1 MTEQEYQKYSKAQR
15 NYSSARIE
23 ILLIIILTAVN
34 MIVLPA
40 SGTYFVCSITL
51 ATSFIASAQL
61 IKQSPSEFDVPAE
74 LAEGVSATIIVL
86 AIIIVALYLLFF
98 FLSKKKKGFL
108 ITLLV
113 LFSID
118 TFFTLSNVF
127 SDPTFII
134 DIVIHAVSIYMLAK
148 GISSAK
154 VLQDHF
160 AKGVAVSAAEI
171 RGYFEESQRQ
181 KAEEAVNRA
190 KTPQFKDDDPFG
202 YGGMPSANPTAAKPQ
217 ANIVTRCPSCGAPRN
232 GSDKFCPYCGTAYEA
247 ARQDSRQTTV
257 QTPSVTTNQSTNP
270 SASDKDSGDNDDLA

>member
-23 ILLIIILTAVN
+23 TLLIIILTAVN

-148 GISSAK
+148 GVSSGK

-181 KAEEAVNRA
+181 KAEEAVRRTNRPA
-190 KTPQFKDDDPFG
+190 NDDPFG
-202 YGGMPSANPTAAKPQ
+202 YGMPSANPTAAKPQ

-247 ARQDSRQTTV
+247 ARQDSRQTTA
-257 QTPSVTTNQSTNP
+257 QTPSVTTNQSTTP

>member
-154 VLQDHF
+154 ILQDHF

-181 KAEEAVNRA
+181 KANEAVRRTNQPA
-190 KTPQFKDDDPFG
+190 NDDPFG
-202 YGGMPSANPTAAKPQ
+202 YGMPSANPTAAKPQ

>member
-148 GISSAK
+148 GVSSGK

-181 KAEEAVNRA
+181 KANEAVRRTNQPA
-190 KTPQFKDDDPFG
+190 NDDPFG
-202 YGGMPSANPTAAKPQ
+202 YGTSANPTAAKPQ

-232 GSDKFCPYCGTAYEA
+232 GSDKFCQYCGTAYEA

>member
-148 GISSAK
+148 GVSSGK

-181 KAEEAVNRA
+181 KAEEAVRRTNQPA
-190 KTPQFKDDDPFG
+190 NDDPF
-202 YGGMPSANPTAAKPQ
+202 GMPSANPTAAKPQ
-217 ANIVTRCPSCGAPRN
+217 ANVVTRCPSCGAPRN

>member
-15 NYSSARIE
+15 NYLSARYE
-23 ILLIIILTAVN
+23 ILLIIVMTIVN
-34 MIVLPA
+34 MFLLPTTE
-40 SGTYFVCSITL
+40 TYYVCSISFATFQIISAIL
-51 ATSFIASAQL
+51 A
-61 IKQSPSEFDVPAE
+61 KKDPSQFGVSAE
-74 LAEGVSATIIVL
+74 LAEKALPGAITI
-86 AIIIVALYLLFF
+86 AIIITAVYVLFF
-98 FLSKKKKGFL
+98 FLSKKRRGCL

-113 LFSID
+113 LVSID
-118 TFFTLSNVF
+118 TFFTLLNSALV
-127 SDPTFII
+127 SSAIL
-134 DIVIHAVSIYMLAK
+134 DIVVHGVAIFFLAK
-148 GISSAK
+148 GVSSGK

-190 KTPQFKDDDPFG
+190 RTPQFKDDDPFG
-202 YGGMPSANPTAAKPQ
+202 YGMPSANSTAAKPQ
-217 ANIVTRCPSCGAPRN
+217 ANVVTRCPSCGAPRN

-257 QTPSVTTNQSTNP
+257 QTPSVTTNQSTTP

>member
-15 NYSSARIE
+15 NYLSARYE
-23 ILLIIILTAVN
+23 ILFIIVMTIVN
-34 MIVLPA
+34 MFLLPTTE
-40 SGTYFVCSITL
+40 TYYVCSISFATFQIISAIL
-51 ATSFIASAQL
+51 A
-61 IKQSPSEFDVPAE
+61 KKDPSQFGVSAE
-74 LAEGVSATIIVL
+74 LAEKALPGAITI
-86 AIIIVALYLLFF
+86 AIIITAVYVLFF
-98 FLSKKKKGFL
+98 FLSKKRRGCL

-113 LFSID
+113 LVSID

-148 GISSAK
+148 GVSSGK

-181 KAEEAVNRA
+181 KADEAVRRTNRPA
-190 KTPQFKDDDPFG
+190 NDDPFG
-202 YGGMPSANPTAAKPQ
+202 YGMPSAKPTAAKPQ

>member
-1 MTEQEYQKYSKAQR
+1 MNSAFV
-15 NYSSARIE
+15 SSA
-23 ILLIIILTAVN
+23 IL
-34 MIVLPA
+34 
-40 SGTYFVCSITL
+40 
-51 ATSFIASAQL
+51 
-61 IKQSPSEFDVPAE
+61 
-74 LAEGVSATIIVL
+74 
-86 AIIIVALYLLFF
+86 
-98 FLSKKKKGFL
+98 
-108 ITLLV
+108 
-113 LFSID
+113 
-118 TFFTLSNVF
+118 
-127 SDPTFII
+127 

-148 GISSAK
+148 GVSSGK

-160 AKGVAVSAAEI
+160 AQGVAVSAAEI

-202 YGGMPSANPTAAKPQ
+202 YGMPSANPTAAKPQ

>member
-15 NYSSARIE
+15 NYLSARYE
-23 ILLIIILTAVN
+23 ILLIIVMTIVN
-34 MIVLPA
+34 MFLLPTTE
-40 SGTYFVCSITL
+40 TYYVCSISFATFQIISAIL
-51 ATSFIASAQL
+51 A
-61 IKQSPSEFDVPAE
+61 KKDPSQFGVSAE
-74 LAEGVSATIIVL
+74 LAEYALPGAIMI
-86 AIIIVALYLLFF
+86 AIIITAVYVLFF
-98 FLSKKKKGFL
+98 FLSKKRRGCL

-113 LFSID
+113 LVSVD
-118 TFFTLSNVF
+118 TFFTIMNSALVS
-127 SDPTFII
+127 SAIL
-134 DIVIHAVSIYMLAK
+134 DIVVHGVAIFFLAK

-181 KAEEAVNRA
+181 KAEEAVRRTNQPA
-190 KTPQFKDDDPFG
+190 NDDPFG
-202 YGGMPSANPTAAKPQ
+202 YGMPSANPTAAKPQ

-247 ARQDSRQTTV
+247 ARQDSRQTTA
-257 QTPSVTTNQSTNP
+257 QTPSVTTNQSTIP

>member
-15 NYSSARIE
+15 NYLSARYE
-23 ILLIIILTAVN
+23 ILFIIVMTIVN
-34 MIVLPA
+34 MFLLPTTE
-40 SGTYFVCSITL
+40 TYYVCSISFATFQIISAIL
-51 ATSFIASAQL
+51 A
-61 IKQSPSEFDVPAE
+61 KKDPSQFGVSAE
-74 LAEGVSATIIVL
+74 LAEKALPGAITI
-86 AIIIVALYLLFF
+86 AIIITAVYVLFF
-98 FLSKKKKGFL
+98 FLSKKRRGCL

-113 LFSID
+113 LVSID

-127 SDPTFII
+127 SDPTFTI

-148 GISSAK
+148 GVSSGK

-190 KTPQFKDDDPFG
+190 ITPQFKDDDPFG
-202 YGGMPSANPTAAKPQ
+202 YGMPSANPTAAKPQ

>member
-51 ATSFIASAQL
+51 ATSFIAAAQL

-148 GISSAK
+148 GVSSAK
-154 VLQDHF
+154 ILQDHF
-160 AKGVAVSAAEI
+160 AKGVAVTAAEI
-171 RGYFEESQRQ
+171 RGYFEESQRK

-190 KTPQFKDDDPFG
+190 RTPQFKDDDPFG
-202 YGGMPSANPTAAKPQ
+202 YGTSANPTAREPQ
-217 ANIVTRCPSCGAPRN
+217 ANVVTRCPSCGAPRN
-232 GSDKFCPYCGTAYEA
+232 GSDNFCPYCGTAYEA

-257 QTPSVTTNQSTNP
+257 QTPSVTTNP

>member
-15 NYSSARIE
+15 NYLSARYE
-23 ILLIIILTAVN
+23 ILFIIVMTIVN
-34 MIVLPA
+34 KFLLPTTE
-40 SGTYFVCSITL
+40 TYYVCSISFATFQIISAIL
-51 ATSFIASAQL
+51 A
-61 IKQSPSEFDVPAE
+61 KKDPSQFGVSAE
-74 LAEGVSATIIVL
+74 LAEYALPGAITI
-86 AIIIVALYLLFF
+86 AIIITAVYVLFF
-98 FLSKKKKGFL
+98 FLSKKRRGCL

-113 LFSID
+113 LVSID

-127 SDPTFII
+127 SDPTFTI

-148 GISSAK
+148 GVSSGK

-202 YGGMPSANPTAAKPQ
+202 YGMPSANPTAAKPQ

>member
-15 NYSSARIE
+15 NYLSARYE
-23 ILLIIILTAVN
+23 ILFIIVMTIVN
-34 MIVLPA
+34 MFLLPTTE
-40 SGTYFVCSITL
+40 TYYVCSISFATFQIISAIL
-51 ATSFIASAQL
+51 A
-61 IKQSPSEFDVPAE
+61 KKDPSQFGVSAE
-74 LAEGVSATIIVL
+74 LAEKALPGAITI
-86 AIIIVALYLLFF
+86 AIIITAVYVLFF
-98 FLSKKKKGFL
+98 FLSKKRRGCL

-113 LFSID
+113 LVSID

-127 SDPTFII
+127 SDPTFTI

-148 GISSAK
+148 GVSSGK

-202 YGGMPSANPTAAKPQ
+202 YGMPSANPTAAKPQ

-270 SASDKDSGDNDDLA
+270 SASDKGSGDNDDLA

>member
-15 NYSSARIE
+15 NYLSARYE
-23 ILLIIILTAVN
+23 ILFIIVMTIVN
-34 MIVLPA
+34 MFLLPTTE
-40 SGTYFVCSITL
+40 TYYVCSISFATFQIISAIL
-51 ATSFIASAQL
+51 A
-61 IKQSPSEFDVPAE
+61 KKDPSQFGVSAE
-74 LAEGVSATIIVL
+74 LAEYALPGAITI
-86 AIIIVALYLLFF
+86 AIIITAVYVLFF
-98 FLSKKKKGFL
+98 FLSKKRRGCL

-113 LFSID
+113 LVSID

-127 SDPTFII
+127 SDPTFTI

-148 GISSAK
+148 GVSSGK

-181 KAEEAVNRA
+181 KAEEAVNHA

-202 YGGMPSANPTAAKPQ
+202 YGMPSANPTAAKPQ

>member
-148 GISSAK
+148 GVSSGK

-181 KAEEAVNRA
+181 KAEEAVRRTNQPA
-190 KTPQFKDDDPFG
+190 NDDPFG
-202 YGGMPSANPTAAKPQ
+202 YGMPSASLTAAKPQ
-217 ANIVTRCPSCGAPRN
+217 ANVVTRCPSCGAPRN

-270 SASDKDSGDNDDLA
+270 PASDKDSGDNDDLA

>member
-15 NYSSARIE
+15 NYLSARYE
-23 ILLIIILTAVN
+23 ILLIIVMTIVN
-34 MIVLPA
+34 MFLLPTTE
-40 SGTYFVCSITL
+40 TYYVCSISFATFQIISAIL
-51 ATSFIASAQL
+51 A
-61 IKQSPSEFDVPAE
+61 KKDPSQFGVSAE
-74 LAEGVSATIIVL
+74 LAEKALPGAITI
-86 AIIIVALYLLFF
+86 AIIITAVYVLFF
-98 FLSKKKKGFL
+98 FLSKKRRGCL

-113 LFSID
+113 LVSID
-118 TFFTLSNVF
+118 TFFTLLNSAFV
-127 SDPTFII
+127 SSAIL
-134 DIVIHAVSIYMLAK
+134 DIVVHGVAIFFLAK
-148 GISSAK
+148 GVSSGK

-181 KAEEAVNRA
+181 KAEEAVRRTNQPA
-190 KTPQFKDDDPFG
+190 NDDPFG
-202 YGGMPSANPTAAKPQ
+202 YGMSSANPTAAKPQ

>member
-15 NYSSARIE
+15 NYLSARYE
-23 ILLIIILTAVN
+23 ILLIIVMTIVN
-34 MIVLPA
+34 MFLLPTTE
-40 SGTYFVCSITL
+40 TYYVCSISFATFQIISAIL
-51 ATSFIASAQL
+51 A
-61 IKQSPSEFDVPAE
+61 KKDPSQFGVSAE
-74 LAEGVSATIIVL
+74 LAEKALPG
-86 AIIIVALYLLFF
+86 AIMIAVMITAVYVLFF
-98 FLSKKKKGFL
+98 FLSKKRRGCL

-113 LFSID
+113 LVSID
-118 TFFTLSNVF
+118 TFFTILNSALV
-127 SDPTFII
+127 SSAIL
-134 DIVIHAVSIYMLAK
+134 DIVVHGVAIFFLAK
-148 GISSAK
+148 GVSSGK

-181 KAEEAVNRA
+181 KAEEAVRRTNQPA
-190 KTPQFKDDDPFG
+190 NDDPFG
-202 YGGMPSANPTAAKPQ
+202 YGTSASPTAAKPQ

-247 ARQDSRQTTV
+247 VRQDSRQTTV

>member
-148 GISSAK
+148 GVSSGK

-181 KAEEAVNRA
+181 KANEAVRRTNQPA
-190 KTPQFKDDDPFG
+190 NDDPFG
-202 YGGMPSANPTAAKPQ
+202 YGMPSANPTAAKPQ

>member
-148 GISSAK
+148 GVSSGK

-181 KAEEAVNRA
+181 KANEAVRRTNQPA
-190 KTPQFKDDDPFG
+190 NDDPFG
-202 YGGMPSANPTAAKPQ
+202 MPFANPTVAKPQ
-217 ANIVTRCPSCGAPRN
+217 ANVVTRCPSCGAPRN

>member
-15 NYSSARIE
+15 NYLSARYE
-23 ILLIIILTAVN
+23 ILFIIVMTIVN
-34 MIVLPA
+34 MFLLPTTE
-40 SGTYFVCSITL
+40 TYYVCSISFATFQIISAIL
-51 ATSFIASAQL
+51 A
-61 IKQSPSEFDVPAE
+61 KKDPSQFGVSAE
-74 LAEGVSATIIVL
+74 LAEKALPGAITI
-86 AIIIVALYLLFF
+86 AIIITAVYVLFF
-98 FLSKKKKGFL
+98 FLSKKRRGCL

-113 LFSID
+113 LVSID

-127 SDPTFII
+127 SDPTFTI

-148 GISSAK
+148 GVSSGK

-202 YGGMPSANPTAAKPQ
+202 YGMPSANPTAAKPQ
-217 ANIVTRCPSCGAPRN
+217 ANIVMRCPSCGAPRN

>member
-15 NYSSARIE
+15 NYLSARYE
-23 ILLIIILTAVN
+23 ILLIIVMTIVN
-34 MIVLPA
+34 MFLLPTTE
-40 SGTYFVCSITL
+40 TYYVCSISFATFQIISAIL
-51 ATSFIASAQL
+51 A
-61 IKQSPSEFDVPAE
+61 KKDPSQFGVSAE
-74 LAEGVSATIIVL
+74 LAEYALPGAITI
-86 AIIIVALYLLFF
+86 AIIITAVYVLFF
-98 FLSKKKKGFL
+98 FLSKKRRGCL

-113 LFSID
+113 LVSID
-118 TFFTLSNVF
+118 TFFTIMNSAFVSSAIL
-127 SDPTFII
+127 
-134 DIVIHAVSIYMLAK
+134 DIVVHGVAIFFLAK
-148 GISSAK
+148 GVSSGK

-190 KTPQFKDDDPFG
+190 KTPQFKNDDPFG
-202 YGGMPSANPTAAKPQ
+202 YGMPSAKPQ

-247 ARQDSRQTTV
+247 ARQDSRQTTA
-257 QTPSVTTNQSTNP
+257 QTPSVTTNQSTTP

>member
-181 KAEEAVNRA
+181 KAEEAVRRTNQPA
-190 KTPQFKDDDPFG
+190 NDDPFG
-202 YGGMPSANPTAAKPQ
+202 YGMPSANPTAAKPQ

>member
-15 NYSSARIE
+15 NYLSARYE
-23 ILLIIILTAVN
+23 ILFIIVMTIVN
-34 MIVLPA
+34 MFLLPTTE
-40 SGTYFVCSITL
+40 TYYVCSISFATFQIISAIL
-51 ATSFIASAQL
+51 A
-61 IKQSPSEFDVPAE
+61 KKDPSQFGVSAE
-74 LAEGVSATIIVL
+74 LAEYALPGAITI
-86 AIIIVALYLLFF
+86 AIIITAVYVLFF
-98 FLSKKKKGFL
+98 FLSKKRRGCL

-113 LFSID
+113 LVSID

-148 GISSAK
+148 GVSSGK

-202 YGGMPSANPTAAKPQ
+202 YGMPSANPTAAKPQ

>member
-148 GISSAK
+148 GVSAGK

-181 KAEEAVNRA
+181 KANEAVRRTNQPA
-190 KTPQFKDDDPFG
+190 NDDPFG
-202 YGGMPSANPTAAKPQ
+202 YGMPSANPTAAKPQ
-217 ANIVTRCPSCGAPRN
+217 ANVVTRCPSCGAPRN

>member
-51 ATSFIASAQL
+51 ATSFIAAAQL

-148 GISSAK
+148 GVSSAK
-154 VLQDHF
+154 ILQDHF
-160 AKGVAVSAAEI
+160 AKGVAVTAKEI
-171 RGYFEESQRQ
+171 RGYFEESQRK
-181 KAEEAVNRA
+181 KAAR
-190 KTPQFKDDDPFG
+190 TPQFKDDDPFG
-202 YGGMPSANPTAAKPQ
+202 YGTSANPTAAKPQ
-217 ANIVTRCPSCGAPRN
+217 ANVVTRCPSCGAPRN

-247 ARQDSRQTTV
+247 ARQDSRQTTA

-270 SASDKDSGDNDDLA
+270 SASDKDSAGNDDLA

>member
-148 GISSAK
+148 GVSSGK

-181 KAEEAVNRA
+181 KTNEAVRRTNQPA
-190 KTPQFKDDDPFG
+190 NDDPFG
-202 YGGMPSANPTAAKPQ
+202 YGMPSANPTAAKPQ
-217 ANIVTRCPSCGAPRN
+217 ANVVTRCPSCGAPRN

-247 ARQDSRQTTV
+247 AQQDSRQTTV

>member
-15 NYSSARIE
+15 NYLSARYE
-23 ILLIIILTAVN
+23 ILFIIVMTIVN
-34 MIVLPA
+34 MFLLPTTE
-40 SGTYFVCSITL
+40 TYYVCSISFATFQIISAIL
-51 ATSFIASAQL
+51 A
-61 IKQSPSEFDVPAE
+61 KKDPSQFGVSAE
-74 LAEGVSATIIVL
+74 LAEKALPGAITI
-86 AIIIVALYLLFF
+86 AIIITAVYVLFF
-98 FLSKKKKGFL
+98 FLSKKRRGCL

-113 LFSID
+113 LVSID

-127 SDPTFII
+127 SDPTFTI

-148 GISSAK
+148 GVSSGK

-202 YGGMPSANPTAAKPQ
+202 YGMPSANPTAAKPQ

>member
-1 MTEQEYQKYSKAQR
+1 
-15 NYSSARIE
+15 
-23 ILLIIILTAVN
+23 

-51 ATSFIASAQL
+51 ATSFIAAAQL

-148 GISSAK
+148 GVSSAK
-154 VLQDHF
+154 ILQDHF
-160 AKGVAVSAAEI
+160 AKGVAVTAKEI
-171 RGYFEESQRQ
+171 RGYFEESQRK

-202 YGGMPSANPTAAKPQ
+202 YGMPSANPTAAEPQ
-217 ANIVTRCPSCGAPRN
+217 ANVVTRCPSCGAPRN

-270 SASDKDSGDNDDLA
+270 SASDKDSADNDDLA

>member
-15 NYSSARIE
+15 NYLSARYE
-23 ILLIIILTAVN
+23 ILLIIVMTIVN
-34 MIVLPA
+34 MFLLPTTE
-40 SGTYFVCSITL
+40 TYYVCSISFATFQIISAIL
-51 ATSFIASAQL
+51 A
-61 IKQSPSEFDVPAE
+61 KKDPSQFGVSAE
-74 LAEGVSATIIVL
+74 LAEKALPGAIMIAIIVT
-86 AIIIVALYLLFF
+86 AVYVLFF
-98 FLSKKKKGFL
+98 FLSKKRRGCL

-113 LFSID
+113 LVSID
-118 TFFTLSNVF
+118 TFFTIMNSAFVSSAIL
-127 SDPTFII
+127 
-134 DIVIHAVSIYMLAK
+134 DIVVHGVAIFFLAK
-148 GISSAK
+148 GVSSGK

-190 KTPQFKDDDPFG
+190 KTPQFKNDDPFG
-202 YGGMPSANPTAAKPQ
+202 YGMPSAKPQ

-247 ARQDSRQTTV
+247 ARQDSRQTTA
-257 QTPSVTTNQSTNP
+257 QTPSVTTNQSTTP